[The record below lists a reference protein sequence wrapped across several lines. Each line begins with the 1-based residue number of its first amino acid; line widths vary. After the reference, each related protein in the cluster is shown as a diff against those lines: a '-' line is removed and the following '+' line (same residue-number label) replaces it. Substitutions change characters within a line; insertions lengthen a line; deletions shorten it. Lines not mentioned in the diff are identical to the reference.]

1 MLEAAGVGV
10 CMANGKQMVKES
22 ADYVTVKDN
31 NNGGIGEVIGKFI
44 K

>member
-1 MLEAAGVGV
+1 
-10 CMANGKQMVKES
+10 MANGKQMVKDK
-22 ADYVTVKDN
+22 ADYVTINDN